1 MDSEIKITMKKKILF
16 LCLYLCVSLMSI
28 AQNALCVYPKSG
40 VDSLPIAFRVFAR
53 MAYYEDSLDITHR
66 NGWLLYAA
74 PYDDIQHIAF
84 INHQPTYTFVYDTI
98 CSGETYTWNG
108 NTYSRPGVYVD
119 TLQNIY
125 GCDSLSTLRLTMKD
139 AQVTIHSIQV
149 VDQCADDAK
158 VEINFDSAGIKNLM
172 ASFAN
177 LKKDV

>member
-1 MDSEIKITMKKKILF
+1 ML
-16 LCLYLCVSLMSI
+16 I
-28 AQNALCVYPKSG
+28 AQNALCVYPKSS

-66 NGWLLYAA
+66 SGWLLYAA

-125 GCDSLSTLRLTMKD
+125 GCDSIVELRLEVLPDPALTFTVNGVSFNMMR
-139 AQVTIHSIQV
+139 VR
-149 VDQCADDAK
+149 
-158 VEINFDSAGIKNLM
+158 AGAFM
-172 ASFAN
+172 M
-177 LKKDV
+177 